1 MAGLYGFSSYR
12 GLFGG
17 TSAMSAIYSNL
28 AQYASVRSGAYAK
41 ATKAYY
47 AKVATSDTKTSNKS
61 DTADT
66 NRITSKNVFAGTALY
81 SVKNEA
87 SELETSAKKLTG
99 TGKDSLFT
107 KDGYDKD
114 AVYKAVSNF
123 VGNYN
128 DTVSAVK
135 GTDNVSVNS
144 AANSLTR
151 MTGVMRSSLSEV
163 GISVGTDGKL
173 SVDEEAFKNADESK
187 VKSLFNG
194 SSSYAG
200 VVADSASRLAL
211 QASSQLA
218 NTGSSF
224 YGNSGSY
231 YNDFASGLFYNGYF

>member
-1 MAGLYGFSSYR
+1 MAGLYGFSSY
-12 GLFGG
+12 GSLFGG
-17 TSAMSAIYSNL
+17 TSAMSSIYSNL

-41 ATKAYY
+41 AAKAYY
-47 AKVATSDTKTSNKS
+47 AKVATSDAKTSGKS
-61 DTADT
+61 DTAD
-66 NRITSKNVFAGTALY
+66 NSKITVKNGFAGTAL
-81 SVKNEA
+81 STVKNEA
-87 SELETSAKKLTG
+87 SELEASAKKLTG
-99 TGKDSLFT
+99 TGKDNLFS
-107 KDGYDKD
+107 KEGYDKD

-163 GISVGTDGKL
+163 GILVGTDGKL

-187 VKSLFNG
+187 MKNLFNG

-200 VVADSASRLAL
+200 VVADSASRIAS

-231 YNDFASGLFYNGYF
+231 YNDFTSGLFYNGYF